1 MYLGEPKGIFC
12 VLAGASYAFTVQG
25 ANGAVV
31 LCIVPLVSTVSAEA
45 GSCSCSCSWQLQ
57 LAAAPGAI
65 LVCRV
70 SAAVHVCEDLRAVVI
85 CIRNV
90 VKRP

>member
-12 VLAGASYAFTVQG
+12 VFAGASYAFTVQG

-45 GSCSCSCSWQLQ
+45 CGT
-57 LAAAPGAI
+57 
-65 LVCRV
+65 
-70 SAAVHVCEDLRAVVI
+70 
-85 CIRNV
+85 
-90 VKRP
+90 